1 MRLDAGLLLG
11 SKRIIRLFRAC
22 VNFFSAHRKIPLRL
36 STIRK
41 LKPQI
46 DLSLPKSS
54 FEPYRKA
61 AELLAG
67 FLPIEPTEG
76 HVTARKRTLA
86 VGACLENQSLRREAD
101 NPPITAPRD
110 LAHRQTRGSP
120 ALGCPQQ
127 RSHPDTRAVS
137 DRLCPV
143 VGELKHAAR
152 LIYLGGC
159 RLLFGSKKPRSG
171 GFVGHPQCYPVSA
184 APLSAAYRCLQKPK
198 GSLSCYDRNGRARQ
212 SRMCPAQNA
221 GSLQESNHDRHST
234 GNSVPDHR
242 PRGKER

>member
-1 MRLDAGLLLG
+1 LTPSLSG
-11 SKRIIRLFRAC
+11 SVRLFRWSHGSSIIVASIRSQKMAPPASNRLLRLKTSSC
-22 VNFFSAHRKIPLRL
+22 TWRPALALGGELALALGRRSFAWKQADNSLVSRQCQFFFAHRKIPLRL

-46 DLSLPKSS
+46 DLSLPKSR

-86 VGACLENQSLRREAD
+86 VGACLEKQSLRREAD

-110 LAHRQTRGSP
+110 LAHRQTRGSS

-127 RSHPDTRAVS
+127 RSHPDTRAAS
-137 DRLCPV
+137 DRL
-143 VGELKHAAR
+143 GW
-152 LIYLGGC
+152 
-159 RLLFGSKKPRSG
+159 
-171 GFVGHPQCYPVSA
+171 
-184 APLSAAYRCLQKPK
+184 LSA
-198 GSLSCYDRNGRARQ
+198 N
-212 SRMCPAQNA
+212 
-221 GSLQESNHDRHST
+221 
-234 GNSVPDHR
+234 
-242 PRGKER
+242 